1 MVPLLKTL
9 EDALELLKRSVGG
22 LEPFL
27 GSNVIPQYV
36 KLQQVGSE
44 RIAALIPGTLETF
57 MTTLF

>member
-1 MVPLLKTL
+1 MDPLLKTL
-9 EDALELLKRSVGG
+9 EDALELLKRSVDG

-44 RIAALIPGTLETF
+44 RIAALTLGTLETF